1 MGKKILIIVDR
12 ASGGLDESAWELLTA
27 GRALAGDGG
36 SVAAALCGHEI
47 AELGAELAKGF
58 DAVHVF
64 DDAQLAD
71 PNGEADGA
79 ALLSLLERESFDV
92 VLAPHTNRGIDLAPG
107 LSVRWGAPL
116 LADCFALEW
125 EGEELSATRTIY
137 GGKVHA
143 TVTAAPASG
152 GIVATVRGGAFPA
165 ATPAAVLSGNG
176 ATVHAESLPEDF
188 APRRKVLRTLEP
200 EAGEVDITATEI
212 LISVGRGIEDEEN
225 LEIAQSLAEA
235 MGGEVCCS
243 RPVVDKGWLPKS
255 RQVGTS
261 GLTVSPKVYIAA
273 GISGSFQHI
282 GGLKG
287 APYVVAINKDAAAP
301 IFGVADVGIVGDL
314 LEVLPALEEAIEKA
328 KN

>member
-1 MGKKILIIVDR
+1 MSKKILAIVDR
-12 ASGGLDESAWELLTA
+12 ARGGLDESAWELLTA
-27 GRALAGDGG
+27 GRELADGG
-36 SVAAALCGHEI
+36 TVAAALLGHEVG
-47 AELGAELAKGF
+47 ELGAELAKGF
-58 DAVHVF
+58 DDVYVF

-71 PNGEADGA
+71 PNGEADAA
-79 ALLSLLERESFDV
+79 ALLPLFEREGFDV
-92 VLAPHTNRGIDLAPG
+92 VLAPHTNRGIDLVPG
-107 LSVRWGAPL
+107 LSVKRGAPL
-116 LADCFALEW
+116 LADCFALAW
-125 EGEELSATRTIY
+125 KGEELTGIRTVY

-143 TVTAAPASG
+143 TVTAAPSANG
-152 GIVATVRGGAFPA
+152 FMATVRGGAFAA
-165 ATPAAVLSGNG
+165 ATPEGG
-176 ATVHAESLPEDF
+176 GTVHAEALPGDF
-188 APRRKVLRTLEP
+188 APRRTVLRTLEP
-200 EAGEVDITATEI
+200 EAGEVDITAAEI

-225 LEIAQSLAEA
+225 LEIAESLAEA
-235 MGGEVCCS
+235 MGGVVCCS

-314 LEVLPALEEAIEKA
+314 LEVLPALEDEIKKA
-328 KN
+328 KS

>member
-1 MGKKILIIVDR
+1 MSNKILVIIDR
-12 ASGGLDESAWELLTA
+12 AGGGLDESAWELLTA

-36 SVAAALCGHEI
+36 SVAAALCGHEV

-79 ALLSLLERESFDV
+79 ALLPLLERESFDV
-92 VLAPHTNRGIDLAPG
+92 VLAPHTNRSIDLMPG
-107 LSVRWGAPL
+107 LSVKWGAPL

-125 EGEELSATRTIY
+125 KGEELSAVRTIY

-143 TVTAAPASG
+143 TVTAPPASG
-152 GIVATVRGGAFPA
+152 GIAATVRGGAFPA
-165 ATPAAVLSGNG
+165 ATSADAGG
-176 ATVHAESLPEDF
+176 TIHAESLPDGLK
-188 APRRKVLRTLEP
+188 PRRKVLRTLEP
-200 EAGEVDITATEI
+200 EVGEVDITATEI
-212 LISVGRGIEDEEN
+212 LISIGRGIEDEEN
-225 LEIAQSLAEA
+225 LEIVQSLAEA